1 MTACARPGCAGEI
14 DSGYCNVCGYPP
26 EPAGAPER
34 PLVAAE
40 GAPGAD
46 GGGADGGSCQ
56 RPGCGGTMDG
66 GYCDWCGLAAV
77 QGPEELLGVAADPAA
92 PGPDVP
98 ASSSAAGAAPSANTA
113 SGSRG
118 TSTVRRLSTSTA
130 TATAG
135 RSVNATG
142 SGGSRGNLGAGLVEI
157 PSVPYRDPQ
166 SVLLVD
172 PEVPERKRFCAH
184 CDNPVGRSRG
194 SRPAR
199 TEGFCPHDG
208 KPYSFTPKLW
218 PGNLVAGQYLVAGCI
233 AHGGLGWIYLAQDK
247 NVSDRW
253 VVLKGLLDA
262 GDESAMAAAIAERRF
277 LAEVE
282 HPKIVKIYNFVEH
295 DDFGYIVMEYVGGE
309 SLREVRTRHREEEG
323 SPLPVAQAIAYVLEI
338 LPAIGYLHHRGLLF
352 CDFKPD
358 NVIQTEEQ
366 LKLIDLGG
374 VRGSDDAVSDLYGTV
389 GYQAPEVPH
398 TGASVVS
405 DLYTVAR
412 TLAVLTVDF
421 AGFQDE
427 KRYAV
432 RLPARKGVPAFQR
445 YESFHRFL
453 QKATATDPTTRFQS
467 AGEIA
472 EQLVGVL
479 RQVVAIDGGSP
490 VPAPSTLF
498 SAELGAEP
506 DALPWQQLPV
516 PAVDPNDPASGVLAT
531 LALVGA
537 DQRQA
542 LLDTVARSAEL
553 SLFIARSAIDAG
565 EFAAAAR
572 ELDSEEARQSG
583 WRAAWWRAVL
593 SLAEGRG
600 ADAVSFFA
608 AVDRELPGELA
619 PKVALAACL
628 EQAEGEDVSR
638 ELQHAA
644 RYYGLVAATD
654 PGYASASFGLARVAM
669 RLGDREEAVSA
680 LRRIPRSSSAW
691 VDAQITLCRV
701 QCAPLQGEMPQV
713 GDLVATS
720 DVLAG
725 LALEN
730 SVRLPLVRD
739 LHQHA
744 LTMLVEGRTPPDD
757 GVQLMGAEL
766 AEHAQRAALERTFRS
781 LAKLAPTDEDRYVLV
796 DQANACRPRTLT

>member
-1 MTACARPGCAGEI
+1 MTACARLGCTGEI
-14 DSGYCNVCGYPP
+14 DAGYCNVCGYPP
-26 EPAGAPER
+26 VAATAPEP
-34 PLVAAE
+34 PLEAGGRAAE
-40 GAPGAD
+40 V
-46 GGGADGGSCQ
+46 GGGVGGDCL
-56 RPGCGGTMDG
+56 RPGCHGTMDG
-66 GYCDWCGLAAV
+66 GYCDQCGLAAP
-77 QGPEELLGVAADPAA
+77 QGSPAKAEGQEAPVAPLPA
-92 PGPDVP
+92 PPP
-98 ASSSAAGAAPSANTA
+98 AAGAGQSVNTSSA
-113 SGSRG
+113 SRG

-130 TATAG
+130 ASG
-135 RSVNATG
+135 RSATGVG
-142 SGGSRGNLGAGLVEI
+142 SGGSRGNLGAGLVEM

-172 PEVPERKRFCAH
+172 PEIPERKRFCAY
-184 CDNPVGRSRG
+184 CDHPVGRSRG
-194 SRPAR
+194 ARPAR

-218 PGNLVAGQYLVAGCI
+218 PGDLVAGQYLVAGCI

-309 SLREVRTRHREEEG
+309 SLREVRTRHRDEEG
-323 SPLPVAQAIAYVLEI
+323 APLPVAQAIAYVLEI

-374 VRGSDDAVSDLYGTV
+374 VRGADDAESDLYGTI
-389 GYQAPEVPH
+389 GYQAPEVPES
-398 TGASVVS
+398 GASVAS

-412 TLAVLTVDF
+412 TLAVLTIDF

-432 RLPARKGVPAFQR
+432 RLPARRDVPVFQR

-467 AGEIA
+467 AGEMA

-479 RQVVAIDGGSP
+479 RQVVATDGGTP
-490 VPAPSTLF
+490 APAPSTLF
-498 SAELGAEP
+498 SAELGAVP
-506 DALPWQQLPV
+506 DGLPWDQLPV
-516 PAVDPNDPASGVLAT
+516 PAVDPNDSASGVLAT
-531 LALVGA
+531 LALVGS
-537 DQRQA
+537 DQRPA
-542 LLDTVARSAEL
+542 LLETVPRSPEL
-553 SLFIARSAIDAG
+553 SLFIARSAIEAG
-565 EFAAAAR
+565 EFTEAAR
-572 ELDSEEARQSG
+572 ELDTEEARQSG
-583 WRAAWWRAVL
+583 WRAAWWRAAL

-600 ADAVSFFA
+600 ADAVSFFT

-619 PKVALAACL
+619 PKLALAACL
-628 EQAEGEDVSR
+628 EQAEGEDVGR
-638 ELQHAA
+638 ELRNAA
-644 RYYGLVAATD
+644 RYYGIVAATD

-691 VDAQITLCRV
+691 VDAQIMLCRV
-701 QCAPLQGEMPQV
+701 QCEPIGDETPQV
-713 GDLVATS
+713 SDLVATS
-720 DVLAG
+720 QVLGG
-725 LALEN
+725 LVLEN
-730 SVRLPLVRD
+730 SVRLPLVRN

-744 LTMLVEGRTPPDD
+744 LAMLLDGRAPPDES
-757 GVQLMGAEL
+757 VHLMGAEF
-766 AEHAQRAALERTFRS
+766 EEQAQRAALEVVFRS
-781 LAKLAPTDEDRYVLV
+781 LARLAATDEDRYALV

>member
-1 MTACARPGCAGEI
+1 MTICERPGCTGDI
-14 DSGYCNVCGYPP
+14 DAGYCNVCGYPP
-26 EPAGAPER
+26 AALGAPESPSVPTGVQSGNVR
-34 PLVAAE
+34 GVAE
-40 GAPGAD
+40 TGGCLRSGCD
-46 GGGADGGSCQ
+46 GI
-56 RPGCGGTMDG
+56 MDG
-66 GYCDWCGLAAV
+66 GYCNQCGLAPIG
-77 QGPEELLGVAADPAA
+77 GPQELLPEPVTPAS
-92 PGPDVP
+92 PGP
-98 ASSSAAGAAPSANTA
+98 ASPGAAPSVNTS

-118 TSTVRRLSTSTA
+118 TSTVRRLSTST
-130 TATAG
+130 TASG
-135 RSVNATG
+135 RSVAATG
-142 SGGSRGNLGAGLVEI
+142 SGGSRGNLGAGLVEM

-218 PGNLVAGQYLVAGCI
+218 PGDLVVGQYLVAGCI

-338 LPAIGYLHHRGLLF
+338 LPAIGYLHHCGLLF

-374 VRGSDDAVSDLYGTV
+374 VRGSDDAESDLYGTV

-398 TGASVVS
+398 SGASVVS

-421 AGFQDE
+421 TGFQDE

-432 RLPARKGVPAFQR
+432 RLPARRGVPAFER

-453 QKATATDPTTRFQS
+453 QKATATDPTTRFQT
-467 AGEIA
+467 AGEMA

-490 VPAPSTLF
+490 APAPSTLF

-506 DALPWQQLPV
+506 GALPWQQLPV

-531 LALVGA
+531 LALVGP

-565 EFAAAAR
+565 DFAAAAQ

-600 ADAVSFFA
+600 QDAVSFFA

-638 ELQHAA
+638 ELHHAA
-644 RYYGLVAATD
+644 RYFGLVASTD
-654 PGYASASFGLARVAM
+654 PGYVSASFGLARVAM
-669 RLGDREEAVSA
+669 RLGDRDEAVSA

-701 QCAPLQGEMPQV
+701 QCASLGGEMPQV

-720 DVLAG
+720 EVLGA

-730 SVRLPLVRD
+730 SVRLPLVLD

-744 LTMLVEGRTPPDD
+744 LAMLLDGRAPPDD
-757 GVQLMGAEL
+757 GVQLMGSEL
-766 AEHAQRAALERTFRS
+766 HELAQRAALERTFRS
-781 LAKLAPTDEDRYVLV
+781 LAKLAPTDEDRFALV

>member
-1 MTACARPGCAGEI
+1 MTTCARPGCSGEI

-26 EPAGAPER
+26 ETVGTPEQPA
-34 PLVAAE
+34 VAAE
-40 GAPGAD
+40 GAHAY
-46 GGGADGGSCQ
+46 GGVGCR
-56 RPGCGGTMDG
+56 RPGCDGTMEG
-66 GYCDWCGLAAV
+66 AYCDQCGLAAV
-77 QGPEELLGVAADPAA
+77 QGPQELLPEPLTPATPGVAVA
-92 PGPDVP
+92 GPT
-98 ASSSAAGAAPSANTA
+98 AGAGAAPSANTS

-118 TSTVRRLSTSTA
+118 TSTVRRLSTTTA
-130 TATAG
+130 ASG
-135 RSVNATG
+135 RSASATG
-142 SGGSRGNLGAGLVEI
+142 SGGSRGNLGAGLVEM

-218 PGNLVAGQYLVAGCI
+218 PGDLVAGQYLVAGCI

-295 DDFGYIVMEYVGGE
+295 DDFGYIVMEYVGGD

-323 SPLPVAQAIAYVLEI
+323 APLPVAQAIAYVLEI

-374 VRGSDDAVSDLYGTV
+374 VRGSDDAESDLYGTV

-398 TGASVVS
+398 SGASVTS

-412 TLAVLTVDF
+412 TLAVLTIDF
-421 AGFQDE
+421 AGFQDQ

-432 RLPARKGVPAFQR
+432 RLPDRKGVPAFER

-453 QKATATDPTTRFQS
+453 QKATATDPSTRFQS
-467 AGEIA
+467 AGEMA

-490 VPAPSTLF
+490 APAPSTLF

-531 LALVGA
+531 LALVGS

-542 LLDTVARSAEL
+542 LVETVSRSPEL

-565 EFAAAAR
+565 EFAAAAL
-572 ELDSEEARQSG
+572 ELDSEESRQSG

-593 SLAEGRG
+593 SLAEGRE
-600 ADAVSFFA
+600 ADAISFFA
-608 AVDRELPGELA
+608 AVDGELPGELA

-628 EQAEGEDVSR
+628 ERAESEDVTR
-638 ELQHAA
+638 ELHHAA
-644 RYYGLVAATD
+644 RCYGLVASTD

-669 RLGDREEAVSA
+669 RLGDRDEAVSA

-701 QCAPLQGEMPQV
+701 QCAPLNGEMPQV
-713 GDLVATS
+713 SDLVATS
-720 DVLAG
+720 EVLGG

-744 LTMLVEGRTPPDD
+744 LAMLVEGRTAPDEA
-757 GVQLMGAEL
+757 VQLMGSEL
-766 AEHAQRAALERTFRS
+766 DEHAQRAALERTFRS

-796 DQANACRPRTLT
+796 DEANACRPRTLT

>member
-1 MTACARPGCAGEI
+1 MTACARPGCSGEI

-26 EPAGAPER
+26 ATLGAPE
-34 PLVAAE
+34 PLSVAAE
-40 GAPGAD
+40 GGRGDIGVGIAH
-46 GGGADGGSCQ
+46 GGCL
-56 RPGCGGTMDG
+56 RPGCDGTMDG
-66 GYCDWCGLAAV
+66 GYCDQCGLAAPA
-77 QGPEELLGVAADPAA
+77 QGLVAGTLTPDPARA
-92 PGPDVP
+92 PA
-98 ASSSAAGAAPSANTA
+98 ASSTPSVSTSSA
-113 SGSRG
+113 SRG
-118 TSTVRRLSTSTA
+118 TSTVRRLSTSTSAA
-130 TATAG
+130 TSG
-135 RSVNATG
+135 RSAGASG
-142 SGGSRGNLGAGLVEI
+142 SGGSRGNLGAGLVEM

-172 PEVPERKRFCAH
+172 PEVSERKRFCAH

-218 PGNLVAGQYLVAGCI
+218 PGDLVAGQYLVAGCI

-309 SLREVRTRHREEEG
+309 SLREVRTRHREEEAAL
-323 SPLPVAQAIAYVLEI
+323 LPVARAIAYILEI

-374 VRGSDDAVSDLYGTV
+374 VRGSDDAESDLYGTI
-389 GYQAPEVPH
+389 GYQAPEVPKS
-398 TGASVVS
+398 GASVAS

-412 TLAVLTVDF
+412 TLAVLTIDF

-432 RLPARKGVPAFQR
+432 RLPARKGVPAFER

-467 AGEIA
+467 AGEMS

-490 VPAPSTLF
+490 APAPSTLF
-498 SAELGAEP
+498 SAELGALP
-506 DALPWQQLPV
+506 DVLPWDQLPV

-531 LALVGA
+531 LALVGP
-537 DQRQA
+537 DQRQT
-542 LLDTVARSAEL
+542 LLETVSRSPEL

-565 EFAAAAR
+565 EFAEAAQ

-583 WRAAWWRAVL
+583 WRAAWWRGAL
-593 SLAEGRG
+593 SLAEGRQ

-628 EQAEGEDVSR
+628 ERAEGEDVGR

-713 GDLVATS
+713 SDLIATS
-720 DVLAG
+720 EVLGG
-725 LALEN
+725 LAVEN

-744 LTMLVEGRTPPDD
+744 LAMLLDGQTPPDD
-757 GVQLMGAEL
+757 SVQLMGAEL
-766 AEHAQRAALERTFRS
+766 DEQAQRAALERAFRS
-781 LAKLAPTDEDRYVLV
+781 LAKLAPTDEDRYALV
-796 DQANACRPRTLT
+796 DQANTYRPRTLT

>member
-1 MTACARPGCAGEI
+1 VTACARSGCTGEI
-14 DSGYCNVCGYPP
+14 DSGYCNICGYPP
-26 EPAGAPER
+26 ATDATPAHLSVGVETESGGT
-34 PLVAAE
+34 VAAVE
-40 GAPGAD
+40 
-46 GGGADGGSCQ
+46 GGGCL
-56 RPGCGGTMDG
+56 RPGCEGTIEG
-66 GYCDWCGLAAV
+66 GYCNQCGLAVEEPVIAV
-77 QGPEELLGVAADPAA
+77 TPGAPA
-92 PGPDVP
+92 P
-98 ASSSAAGAAPSANTA
+98 ALPSAGGAAPSANTA

-130 TATAG
+130 TSG
-135 RSVNATG
+135 RSAAATG
-142 SGGSRGNLGAGLVEI
+142 SSGSRGNLGAGLVEM

-166 SVLLVD
+166 SVLMVD
-172 PEVPERKRFCAH
+172 PEVPERKRFCAY

-218 PGNLVAGQYLVAGCI
+218 PGDLVAGQYLVAGCI

-323 SPLPVAQAIAYVLEI
+323 SPLPVARAIAYVLEI

-374 VRGSDDAVSDLYGTV
+374 VRGSDDADSDLYGTV

-398 TGASVVS
+398 TGASVAS

-427 KRYAV
+427 KRFAV
-432 RLPARKGVPAFQR
+432 RLPARKSVPAFQR

-467 AGEIA
+467 AGEMA

-490 VPAPSTLF
+490 APAPSMLF

-516 PAVDPNDPASGVLAT
+516 PAVDPNDPASGLLAT
-531 LALVGA
+531 LALVGS

-542 LLDTVARSAEL
+542 LLETVSRSPEL
-553 SLFIARSAIDAG
+553 SLFVARSAIDDG
-565 EFAAAAR
+565 EFAAAAH

-628 EQAEGEDVSR
+628 ERAEGEDVSR
-638 ELQHAA
+638 ELHHAA

-654 PGYASASFGLARVAM
+654 PGYASAAFGLARVTM
-669 RLGDREEAVSA
+669 RLGDKEEAVSA

-701 QCAPLQGEMPQV
+701 QCAPLHGEMAHLS
-713 GDLVATS
+713 DLVATS
-720 DVLAG
+720 EVLGG

-739 LHQHA
+739 LHQQA
-744 LTMLVEGRTPPDD
+744 LALLVEGGTPPDES
-757 GVQLMGAEL
+757 VQLMGAEL
-766 AEHAQRAALERTFRS
+766 EEQAQRAALERTFRS